1 MAIPLVGG
9 EMSRK
14 LNNQYGRGAVEL
26 IEEAVHLLRTAPVP
40 LFVSYYLGGLPFVIG
55 FLYFWAD
62 LSRSAFAQ
70 NRCAVAALGL
80 STLFLW
86 MKGWQA
92 VFASQLRA
100 RISLDA
106 ASRWSLSR
114 AVRLAA
120 GQMMLQPSGLFLLP
134 IALIVAMPFG
144 WAYAF
149 YQNMTALGNGESED
163 FKSLI
168 SRSWQQARLW
178 PAQNH
183 LVISILFLFGIFVFL
198 NLVSAMVVLPELFRM
213 LTGVE
218 TQFTRSIGN
227 VLNTTFFAT
236 AFWLAY
242 LCVDPIAKAVYVLRC
257 FYGEA
262 LRSGEDLK
270 AELKSFPTRAGLA
283 KKLSLSLVVL
293 SALVVQAPAAS
304 KDPGQALTANPQPR
318 RTSVVAAELDRSI
331 EEVLSRRE
339 FSWRLPRETV
349 GESKNEKSLLAMFVE
364 EVIETIKSWANT
376 VGRWMKW
383 LVDYFRGKR
392 GIDQTGE
399 AMWLSWLMSA
409 KGLILVLLLVL
420 SIVLLALIYR
430 LWRRRQPLVSELKAE
445 AIQPA
450 PDLKD
455 ETVAADQLSEDG
467 WIRLGRQL
475 LERGEFRIALRAFYL
490 ASLAHLAEREL
501 ITIARFKSNHE
512 YERELRRRAHALP
525 ELTAVFEQSVTVFE
539 RVWYGLHDVNAE
551 LVQDFSAKVERIK
564 AC

>member
-1 MAIPLVGG
+1 
-9 EMSRK
+9 MSRK
-14 LNNQYGRGAVEL
+14 LHDQYGRGAIEL
-26 IEEAVHLLRTAPVP
+26 IEEAVHLLRTSPAT
-40 LFVSYYLGGLPFVIG
+40 LYVSYYLGSLPYVIG

-62 LSRSAFAQ
+62 MSRSAFAQ

-80 STLFLW
+80 SALFLW

-92 VFASQLRA
+92 VFASQLRS
-100 RISLDA
+100 RISVDA

-114 AVRLAA
+114 VVRLAA
-120 GQMMLQPSGLFLLP
+120 GQTMLQPSGLFLLP

-149 YQNMTALGNGESED
+149 YQNLTALGNGESED

-168 SRSWQQARLW
+168 SRSWQQAQLW

-183 LVISILFLFGIFVFL
+183 LVISILFVFGIFVFL

-218 TQFTRSIGN
+218 TQFTQSIGN

-236 AFWLAY
+236 AFWLTY

-257 FYGEA
+257 FYGES

-270 AELKSFPTRAGLA
+270 AELKSFPATGGRA
-283 KKLSLSLVVL
+283 KKLALSLVIL
-293 SALVVQAPAAS
+293 SALVLQARAAS
-304 KDPGQALTANPQPR
+304 NDPRQPLAANTQPR
-318 RTSVVAAELDRSI
+318 RTGVAAAELDRSI
-331 EEVLSRRE
+331 EQVLGRRE
-339 FSWRLPRETV
+339 FSWRLPREKV
-349 GESKNEKSLLAMFVE
+349 GESKAEKSLLAMFVE
-364 EVIETIKSWANT
+364 EVIATIKSWANT
-376 VGRWMKW
+376 VGRWIQW

-409 KGLILVLLLVL
+409 KGLIFMLLVLL
-420 SIVLLALIYR
+420 SIVLLALVYR
-430 LWRRRQPLVSELKAE
+430 LWRRRQSPVIELTAE
-445 AIQPA
+445 AIQSV

-455 ETVAADQLSEDG
+455 ENVAADQFSEDG
-467 WIRLGRQL
+467 WSKLGRQL
-475 LERGEFRIALRAFYL
+475 LERGEFRVALRAFYL

-512 YERELRRRAHALP
+512 YERELRRRAHTLSDLA
-525 ELTAVFEQSVTVFE
+525 TVFEQSVTVFE
-539 RVWYGLHDVNAE
+539 RVWYGMHDVNAE
-551 LVQDFSAKVERIK
+551 LVKDFSAKVERIK